1 MSKIKN
7 KISEKQTSENS
18 QDKLFHLSAIQNKNI
33 ELSYTGKDISS
44 DGGLLLLKELEN
56 QIGIIS
62 DLSKCINDDRD
73 QRYTQHNLEQL
84 LSQRIYQIA
93 AGYEDAN
100 DCDELRNDSIL
111 KICSG
116 QLPISYP

>member
-18 QDKLFHLSAIQNKNI
+18 QGKLFHLSAIQNKNI
-33 ELSYTGKDISS
+33 ELSFTGKDISS

-62 DLSKCINDDRD
+62 GLSN
-73 QRYTQHNLEQL
+73 
-84 LSQRIYQIA
+84 
-93 AGYEDAN
+93 
-100 DCDELRNDSIL
+100 
-111 KICSG
+111 
-116 QLPISYP
+116 